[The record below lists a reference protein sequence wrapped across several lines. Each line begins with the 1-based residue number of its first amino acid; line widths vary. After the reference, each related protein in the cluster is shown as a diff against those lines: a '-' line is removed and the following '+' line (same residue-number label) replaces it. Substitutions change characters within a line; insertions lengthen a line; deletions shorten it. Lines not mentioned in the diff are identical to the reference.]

1 MSTEP
6 KNSLDERPLA
16 IEEILDLFRD
26 IGRCMHRETRHSWLD
41 ITMPQ
46 LKTLLTLYSLEKA
59 SMSELAEALGTG
71 VSTITGIFDRL
82 VEHGLVV
89 REEDPHDRRV
99 VVGRLTPAG
108 AEVVDRF
115 HLTARDRLGR
125 VLAELTP
132 DELRVVARAA
142 VLLRNA
148 ARRAFAGDSP
158 DQHGQ

>member
-1 MSTEP
+1 
-6 KNSLDERPLA
+6 
-16 IEEILDLFRD
+16 
-26 IGRCMHRETRHSWLD
+26 
-41 ITMPQ
+41 
-46 LKTLLTLYSLEKA
+46 
-59 SMSELAEALGTG
+59 MSELAEALGTG